1 MHHSTPRP
9 LPRAALDAI
18 ERDWRVFP
26 LVPNSKRPAIRSW
39 EPRATTAT
47 ARVVRCWSAGRFNVG
62 IATGPSR
69 LVVVDLDVPKSDR
82 DVPPVDAPSGVTD
95 GADMLA
101 VLAERHSQPFPA
113 ETYTVRSAS
122 GGTHLYFAAPADLEL
137 RNTVGTLGWKIDTR
151 ANGGYIVGVGSEI
164 DGKPYAVVRDA
175 PPAPLPD
182 WLAVLLRPAPLPP
195 QKPVVVNLPSD
206 RRGAYL
212 RAAVDQELSK
222 VTGSAERRH
231 NEALYLA
238 AVALG
243 QLVAGG
249 ELNETETTG
258 WLLSAARQV
267 GQGEREACG
276 TIASGLKAGA
286 KRPRSVGR
294 RAA

>member
-39 EPRATTAT
+39 ELRATTAT

-69 LVVVDLDVPKSDR
+69 LVIVDLDVPKNDR
-82 DVPPVDAPSGVTD
+82 DVPPVDIPSGVTD

-101 VLAERHSQPFPA
+101 VLAERHGQPFPT
-113 ETYTVRSAS
+113 ETYTVRSVS

-151 ANGGYIVGVGSEI
+151 ANGGYIVGAGSEI
-164 DGKPYAVVRDA
+164 DGKPYVVVHDA
-175 PPAPLPD
+175 PPAPLPG
-182 WLAVLLRPAPLPP
+182 WLAELLRPAPLPP
-195 QKPVVVNLPSD
+195 QKPVVVKLPSD

-212 RAAVDQELSK
+212 RAAVDQELAK
-222 VTGSAERRH
+222 VSGSAEHRH

-249 ELNETETTG
+249 ELNEIETAG
-258 WLLSAARQV
+258 WLLVAARQV
-267 GQGEREACG
+267 GQGEREARG

-286 KRPRSVGR
+286 RRPRSVGR